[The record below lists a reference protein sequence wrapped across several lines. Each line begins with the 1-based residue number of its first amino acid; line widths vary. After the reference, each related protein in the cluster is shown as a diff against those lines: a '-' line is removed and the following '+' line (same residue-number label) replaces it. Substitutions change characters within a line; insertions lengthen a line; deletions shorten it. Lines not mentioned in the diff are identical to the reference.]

1 MTRAPILCA
10 LLLSLAASGAQPGA
24 APTDT
29 AQPAATAPAAQPLFA
44 LILAPGPAWKPGKP
58 FAEQGLR
65 PHFDYWMAL
74 FRAGGIVSAGPV
86 GTDGGLVLL
95 RAADQAAADAIL
107 AADPAIVAGIF
118 TGTVRRYAP
127 PMIDADVLAAPK
139 NRSGRDAGKVRQ
151 P

>member
-1 MTRAPILCA
+1 MTRAPIRFA
-10 LLLSLAASGAQPGA
+10 LLLSLAAPALPAAAQTGA
-24 APTDT
+24 AQTAATHPDT
-29 AQPAATAPAAQPLFA
+29 APQSATAPAAQPLFA

-74 FRAGGIVSAGPV
+74 FRQGRVASAGPV
-86 GTDGGLVLL
+86 GADGGLVLL

-127 PMIDADVLAAPK
+127 PMVNANALAAP
-139 NRSGRDAGKVRQ
+139 RE
-151 P
+151 